1 MRKKINTEYPD
12 APLSETPIDQ
22 QPEPEKEIEQQ
33 LLREKIIYQVKEDLY
48 CKPRYKNFFDN
59 YEPETIHCFV
69 EAYSKRKA
77 FYVMHGQ
84 DMLQKEETNQL
95 YFHHLA
101 ENFIWEIQQKKLFDL
116 QCLWRAEKVHVD
128 GVQVTKDFLYL
139 EATIKKNSCI
149 EPVSPDELQLYV
161 DYLFSDD
168 YSDKEH
174 FMQWQD
180 YDFIKN
186 QSLMFGNSGI
196 PAWYIFY
203 DKQVHAK
210 DMHDLADIRGEKE
223 FFYLKLLSKK
233 NAVRKLYDDVTGKFQ
248 EDAKPPLHF
257 NYKTLEFF
265 INTFE
270 DKSIVNYFYA
280 AEKKHPDINKNSE
293 LNEALQL
300 LRDSDE
306 EIPIHKHRN
315 WKDAV
320 MEAAKFYKTKKI
332 AEALIT
338 VYDEYMMRI
347 KTQLPFYDETD
358 CARQQIVLR
367 NADNY
372 KKQILKARELNGEA
386 ADFNF

>member
-1 MRKKINTEYPD
+1 MRKKIHTEYPD
-12 APLSETPIDQ
+12 FPLSEGVKQ
-22 QPEPEKEIEQQ
+22 EIEQQ

-59 YEPETIHCFV
+59 YDEETIHPFV
-69 EAYSKRKA
+69 EAFAKRKA
-77 FYVMHGQ
+77 FYVMHGP
-84 DMLQKEETNQL
+84 DLLQKEETSQL
-95 YFHHLA
+95 FFHKLA

-116 QCLWRAEKVHVD
+116 QCLWRAEKENVK

-139 EATIKKNSCI
+139 EATIKNCRLI
-149 EPVSPDELQLYV
+149 EPVTRDDLQLYA

-174 FMQWQD
+174 GIQWQD

-186 QSLMFGNSGI
+186 QSLMFCHSGI

-203 DKQVHAK
+203 DKQKRA
-210 DMHDLADIRGEKE
+210 MNLQDLADIKGEKE
-223 FFYLKLLSKK
+223 FFYLDLLNKK
-233 NAVRKLYDDVTGKFQ
+233 KSVKKLYDDVAAKN
-248 EDAKPPLHF
+248 ENDVKPPLHF

-270 DKSIVNYFYA
+270 DKSIVKYFYA
-280 AEKKHPDINKNSE
+280 AEKQHPDLCKNAE
-293 LNEALQL
+293 LDEALLL

-306 EIPIHKHRN
+306 SIPVRTNRN

-320 MEAAKFYKTKKI
+320 IEAAKHYKTKKI
-332 AEALIT
+332 GEALMT
-338 VYDEYMMRI
+338 VYDEYLMRI
-347 KTQLPFYDETD
+347 QTQLPFYDETENV
-358 CARQQIVLR
+358 RQQLVLR
-367 NADNY
+367 NVENY
-372 KKQILKARELNGEA
+372 KKQILKARVLNGEP